1 MSNRDLR
8 DLTEEDGCTVC
19 IKDIEGRV
27 EYQNAKCL
35 EACGER
41 TGLVCK
47 DGCMELYSAK
57 TGKKGGEA
65 RPILMPSR
73 KIRDK
78 HFDAL
83 FLRGKSHLTT
93 ILYPIE
99 EQISES
105 VKALDGFD
113 LTPREKEIAELL
125 VRGLSNREIMAQ
137 LFISKPTL
145 KTHVNRIY
153 KKLGPAREKI
163 VKRPER

>member
-1 MSNRDLR
+1 MRDLKN
-8 DLTEEDGCTVC
+8 LTEEDGCTVC
-19 IKDIEGRV
+19 IKDGDGKV
-27 EYQNAKCL
+27 EYQNEKCR
-35 EACGER
+35 ENCGDR
-41 TGLVCK
+41 IGVSCK
-47 DGCMELYSAK
+47 DGCMELYSMKVA
-57 TGKKGGEA
+57 KKGGEA

-83 FLRGKSHLTT
+83 FLRGKTHLTT

-99 EQISES
+99 DQISES
-105 VKALDGFD
+105 VKALDGFE

-163 VKRPER
+163 IKRPER